1 VHIHKEEN
9 NPDEDINNLQDR
21 ARICIPQ
28 GADETGQPQL
38 AKCYDRTGHLIGTI
52 TTLKIHDLWKRYHTA
67 KAAGIHTELGNVGTF
82 GEEILLLL
90 QRYPI
95 SGTTDGNRRA
105 HLRNHWTTPD

>member
-1 VHIHKEEN
+1 
-9 NPDEDINNLQDR
+9 
-21 ARICIPQ
+21 
-28 GADETGQPQL
+28 L